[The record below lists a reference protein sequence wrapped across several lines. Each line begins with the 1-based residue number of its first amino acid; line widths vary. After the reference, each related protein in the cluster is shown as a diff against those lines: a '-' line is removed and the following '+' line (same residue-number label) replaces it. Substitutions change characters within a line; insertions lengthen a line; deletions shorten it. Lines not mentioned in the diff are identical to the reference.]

1 MEDVL
6 TRPGSMGSDG
16 LKWWIGQVAPRSAWA
31 GSGTMT
37 NDKDVGVKSYDPEID
52 IYYNRVKVKVVG
64 YHDQIANPYDLPWAH
79 ILATPMLPSG
89 YGYKDQTHYLE
100 GGESVFGFWL
110 DGDDEQKPVIVGVFY
125 RHKKG
130 DDQSPPLSG
139 GDNKTTTLNEP
150 ESELTGA
157 TAGTNLGT
165 GDKIPEKN
173 YKVPFGAYN
182 PVTGKFERT
191 VKTRIGATDEASSE
205 LGMSQ
210 AALRHH
216 AALRT
221 SVDRPSCRRDNAIG
235 QITGKLGD
243 FAEFLIS
250 IENYADLYIGG
261 ALGVVENLN
270 AEIALIAKEIAGIVT
285 GMFNGIRRQIFILV
299 GDKIQAFIN
308 ALIPEEIKPIFG
320 EATKKIMDTIFCI
333 FQNLIAGLLQTISD
347 FLGALV
353 GNIVNA
359 PLCAAEQFVGALLS
373 KLTNDLISAISPILE
388 SLSSTLGG
396 ALGSISSIIGKAL
409 DVIGLIFKFIA
420 CDDLKCPLPSRFST
434 NIGPS
439 QQQRDDAKKLF
450 ASVSIL
456 NIPTNDSG
464 QTVGGFLKEA
474 KGNLSPDSIFGE
486 PTDEQLRNAEYIASL
501 TGGCSGSKVL
511 RCGPPRIEIFGG
523 DGIGGFANA
532 VVSNTGQI
540 IGADILDRGFG
551 YKADRPPYVTFR
563 DACGNGAGA
572 RGRVIIGRDGGPFEG
587 KIEKIIIDYE
597 GYGYRNN
604 FGEVKTVYGTIDGDS
619 NTDSANS
626 DNKTVTGQID
636 EVNVSNPGFG
646 YNDTDTITI
655 NDGDDGGAE
664 LTPIVIGGRIIGV
677 EVNKAGS
684 GFTSIPT
691 ITINSETGIGA
702 DLTPVLKFTEVT
714 EESLPDGEIIVVV
727 NCVGK

>member
-1 MEDVL
+1 M
-6 TRPGSMGSDG
+6 
-16 LKWWIGQVAPRSAWA
+16 
-31 GSGTMT
+31 
-37 NDKDVGVKSYDPEID
+37 
-52 IYYNRVKVKVVG
+52 
-64 YHDQIANPYDLPWAH
+64 
-79 ILATPMLPSG
+79 
-89 YGYKDQTHYLE
+89 
-100 GGESVFGFWL
+100 F
-110 DGDDEQKPVIVGVFY
+110 
-125 RHKKG
+125 
-130 DDQSPPLSG
+130 
-139 GDNKTTTLNEP
+139 
-150 ESELTGA
+150 
-157 TAGTNLGT
+157 
-165 GDKIPEKN
+165 
-173 YKVPFGAYN
+173 
-182 PVTGKFERT
+182 
-191 VKTRIGATDEASSE
+191 
-205 LGMSQ
+205 
-210 AALRHH
+210 
-216 AALRT
+216 
-221 SVDRPSCRRDNAIG
+221 
-235 QITGKLGD
+235 
-243 FAEFLIS
+243 
-250 IENYADLYIGG
+250 G

-333 FQNLIAGLLQTISD
+333 FQNLIAGLLQTVSD

-373 KLTNDLISAISPILE
+373 KLTNDLIGAISPILE

-396 ALGSISSIIGKAL
+396 ALGSISSIVGKAL
-409 DVIGLIFKFIA
+409 EVIGLIFKFIG

-434 NIGPS
+434 SIGPS
-439 QQQRDDAKKLF
+439 QQQRDDAKKMF
-450 ASVSIL
+450 AAVSIL

-474 KGNLSPDSIFGE
+474 KGNLSADSIFGE

-501 TGGCSGSKVL
+501 TGGCNSKVL
-511 RCGPPRIEIFGG
+511 RCGPPKIEIFGG

-532 VVSNTGQI
+532 VISNTGQI

-551 YKADRPPYVTFR
+551 YKADKPPYVTFR

-572 RGRVIIGRDGGPFEG
+572 RGRVIIGSDGG
-587 KIEKIIIDYE
+587 IDKIIIDYE